1 MLKKYH
7 IIIPTVAF
15 FVIILLLGS
24 LYLAFIHNL
33 VEQSRERYYYISSNY
48 TNIIRDCLDTVLA
61 RASTLSIMI
70 MDHDGDTEFFDTSA
84 RVIYEKIEADTGVK
98 LRNLAIAPEGI
109 VEKVYPL
116 ASNEELIGFNFM
128 DASRPGNAEAIE
140 AYQKGKLIITHPFKL
155 MQGGVGIAGRMP
167 VFLYKNNISQ
177 FWGLVTVTMDHKTLM
192 NALHLERL
200 TRIGVNYKLWY
211 KDINGEYI
219 LLISSEQLPKD
230 PVSVPL
236 VFENITWYLDVAPVV
251 GWYDYTAIVIGFAII
266 IGLALLSSLLIF
278 AELSIRNSNDKLQ
291 QLAYRDGLT
300 ACYTRNFVN
309 TILLNHRN
317 GHWNDLNC
325 KYSIAIVD
333 IDYFKEVNDIYG
345 HEIGDRALVAVSQ
358 VLKDSI
364 KMKNGDYVV
373 RHGSDEFV
381 VLWNN
386 ISEDSFCQT
395 LESIVEKV
403 RRIHFTDFPDIKF
416 SVSIGGESYVN
427 AKQPFYYDMI
437 RIADQKLYIAK
448 ENGRNQFVC

>member
-15 FVIILLLGS
+15 FVIVLLLGS
-24 LYLAFIHNL
+24 LYLAFMHSI
-33 VEQSRERYYYISSNY
+33 VEQSRQKYYYIASSY

-70 MDHDGDTEFFDTSA
+70 MEHGGDMAFFDTSA
-84 RVIYEKIEADTGVK
+84 QVIYEKIETDTGVK
-98 LRNLAIAPEGI
+98 LRNIAVAPGG
-109 VEKVYPL
+109 VVKKVYPL
-116 ASNEELIGFNFM
+116 ISNEGFIGFNFM

-140 AYQKGKLIITHPFKL
+140 AYQKGKLIITNPFKL
-155 MQGGVGIAGRMP
+155 VQGGVGIAGRMP
-167 VFLYKNNISQ
+167 VFLHNNNISR

-200 TRIGVNYKLWY
+200 IKIGVNYELWY
-211 KDINGEYI
+211 KDDSGKH
-219 LLISSEQLPKD
+219 ISLSSSAQLPKD

-236 VFENITWYLDVAPVV
+236 LFENITWYLDVAPIT
-251 GWYDYTAIVIGFAII
+251 GWYDYAALIIGFAII
-266 IGLALLSSLLIF
+266 LGLALLSSLLIF
-278 AELSIRNSNDKLQ
+278 AGLSMRNSNDKLQ

-309 TILLNHRN
+309 TILLNQRN
-317 GHWNDLNC
+317 GHWNDPNS
-325 KYSIAIVD
+325 KFSIAIID

-345 HEIGDRALVAVSQ
+345 HEIGDRALAAVAQ

-364 KMKNGDYVV
+364 KAKNGDYVI
-373 RHGSDEFV
+373 RHGGDEFI

-386 ISEDSFCQT
+386 ISAESFCKN